1 MKRENLPELSSY
13 RQILEETPRSLLQD
27 NFFDFCNAEKA
38 EQHLFRV
45 ANHGGVEY
53 MLAYRDWKLL
63 FVQQQVEICRKE
75 QQKLLPE
82 NVGATGDDEF
92 DVFMSKVRKLRFDYR
107 FSPLQAIKNH
117 VREECE
123 ELERI
128 AAQYQGVYHN
138 VWMNY
143 KIKSYR
149 EALAKHDW
157 MYHATEDTKHYE
169 QMESNEQTL
178 FEYAYEQ
185 GDRFVELF
193 EEAKKKGVM

>member
-45 ANHGGVEY
+45 ANHGGAEY

-82 NVGATGDDEF
+82 NTGLTGDDDF
-92 DVFMSKVRKLRFDYR
+92 DSFMSKVRKLRFEYR
-107 FSPLQAIKNH
+107 FSPLQAIRNH
-117 VREECE
+117 IKEECE
-123 ELERI
+123 QLEETAI
-128 AAQYQGVYHN
+128 QQAGVYQN
-138 VWMNY
+138 VWINY

-149 EALAKHDW
+149 EALEKHDW
-157 MYHATEDTKHYE
+157 MYHASEDTKHYE
-169 QMESNEQTL
+169 QMEFNEQIL
-178 FEYAYEQ
+178 LEYAYEQ
-185 GDRFVELF
+185 GPVFVEFF